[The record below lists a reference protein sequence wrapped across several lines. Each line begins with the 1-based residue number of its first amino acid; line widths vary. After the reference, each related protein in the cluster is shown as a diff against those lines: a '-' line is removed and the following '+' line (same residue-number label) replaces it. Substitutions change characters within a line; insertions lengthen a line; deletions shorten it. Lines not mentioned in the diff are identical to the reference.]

1 MIYLNITDIINNIY
15 NNTIFLIIT
24 KKLEQSPV
32 IQSDI
37 KKLIDFY
44 EEDANVTYK
53 SSENYYFL
61 HNKTLNIIKQYTE
74 LLNNIIKDNSKEDSN
89 LLKEKL
95 IIIKEKL
102 NNLEKELIIHYIV
115 INKLEA
121 KNDGEVKELLIKQ
134 KNILLNNY
142 NHNLEIK
149 SKIEKI
155 INNLYSKNLKSHNNS
170 FYINYYNNL
179 INILKKTNYHNL
191 IGDNS
196 NDSYIK
202 KIAQL
207 EVNSQLFFQEEENQL
222 EILKKYYQL
231 IEEINDLFNED
242 SDETLSKIN
251 EAMLLFIII
260 AKYTKEI
267 HFDLSFY
274 YEKVLNIK
282 YKYLAKHPEKRVLY
296 PPEKD
301 FFADKFYKEIIVNS
315 KYQKNTKVQNI
326 ILEILTKKIDI
337 SKDNDYLLLLSYK
350 NNNCLKE
357 FFQLKESK
365 HILSETSKILLDANG
380 IYLKDE
386 IPLDTMCI
394 IMSKFTSVT
403 KYDKIYELYKAYC
416 REYGFPKPIL
426 EGIKFTDNFQLIKE
440 LLTIS
445 PEDDVIISSDNETFS
460 VNGKIEEKSSNIIL
474 EDGIKEVD
482 LPNLKFS
489 NIISIEIP
497 PSVEKLDLNIKDGNY
512 NEIRFRDYRN
522 SNILTEIWMKKV
534 LYNYFALQPLDNLS
548 VRRFLRKITGT
559 IDGIEKTYVLP
570 KVDEAYT
577 LDDLYKILEKE
588 SEILLSTF
596 EEKTNKYLIKTKLLK
611 TKAE

>member
-15 NNTIFLIIT
+15 NNTIFLLNI

-95 IIIKEKL
+95 IIIKENL

-121 KNDGEVKELLIKQ
+121 KNDGKVKESLIKQ

-179 INILKKTNYHNL
+179 INILKETNYHNL

-251 EAMLLFIII
+251 ETMLLFIII

-301 FFADKFYKEIIVNS
+301 FYADKFYKEIIVNS

-365 HILSETSKILLDANG
+365 HILSETSIILLDANG

-426 EGIKFTDNFQLIKE
+426 EGINFTDNFQLIKE

-489 NIISIEIP
+489 NKISIEIP

-577 LDDLYKILEKE
+577 LEDLYKILEKE

-596 EEKTNKYLIKTKLLK
+596 EEKTNKYLIKSKFL
-611 TKAE
+611 AE

>member
-15 NNTIFLIIT
+15 NNTIFLLNI
-24 KKLEQSPV
+24 KKLEQSPLT
-32 IQSDI
+32 QSII

-53 SSENYYFL
+53 SNENYYFL

-95 IIIKEKL
+95 IIIKENL

-121 KNDGEVKELLIKQ
+121 KNDGKVKESLIKQ

-179 INILKKTNYHNL
+179 INILKETNYHNL

-231 IEEINDLFNED
+231 IEEINNLFNED

-251 EAMLLFIII
+251 ETMLLFIII

-301 FFADKFYKEIIVNS
+301 FYADKFYKEIIVNS

-365 HILSETSKILLDANG
+365 HILSETSIILLDANG

-426 EGIKFTDNFQLIKE
+426 EGINFTDNFQLIKE

-489 NIISIEIP
+489 NKISIEIP

-596 EEKTNKYLIKTKLLK
+596 EEKTNKYLIKSKFL
-611 TKAE
+611 AE